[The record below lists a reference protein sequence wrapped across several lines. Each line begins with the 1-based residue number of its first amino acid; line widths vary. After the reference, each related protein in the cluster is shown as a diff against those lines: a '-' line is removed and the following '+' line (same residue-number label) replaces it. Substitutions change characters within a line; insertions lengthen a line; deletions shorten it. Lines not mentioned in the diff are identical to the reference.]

1 MLSDI
6 REQISDKFHLIA
18 DEQLKRIAA
27 RLDPFVSSLRARYQ
41 KLEPRERILTLL
53 ASVLL
58 AVFLAY
64 NLIYGPIESW
74 QQSLESRISA
84 RQKDLGDVR
93 RLARVYLELKGDL
106 AAADKR
112 TVTTNKDFSL
122 FSVVE
127 ASLTKTVGRDKIGS
141 LTPGEKRISDELM
154 EYEVNVKLNDVN
166 LAQLVDTLYDVKA
179 LTVPVVV
186 SNLNIKKRP
195 QNAHSFDV
203 EMTCSAVGK
212 NG

>member
-1 MLSDI
+1 MLSELGE
-6 REQISDKFHLIA
+6 RISDTFHAVA
-18 DEQLKRIAA
+18 DEQLKRVSQ
-27 RLDPFVSSLRARYQ
+27 RLDPIVGNLRARYQ
-41 KLEPRERILTLL
+41 KLEPRERILTLV

-58 AVFLAY
+58 AVFLVY
-64 NLIYGPIESW
+64 NLIYGPIQSW

-84 RQKDLGDVR
+84 RQKDLGNVR

-106 AAADKR
+106 AAADRR

-127 ASLTKTVGRDKIGS
+127 SSLTKTVGRNKIGS
-141 LTPGEKRISDELM
+141 LTPGDKRISDELM
-154 EYEVNVKLNDVN
+154 EYEVNVKLNDVS
-166 LAQLVDTLYDVKA
+166 LAQLVDSLYDVKA

-186 SNLNIKKRP
+186 TNLNIKKRP